1 VLGWAP
7 SVEKLLLG
15 WEETVKADEE
25 QRRARGGI
33 GQECGGQQMRD
44 AGGCGEVCGAAE
56 AVEVAGPGGEDGGA
70 AGPVEGGD
78 EVECLRGVGE
88 QETPG
93 SLSLG
98 GEAAGVVELLGGGAG
113 VDDAGPEGELLHG
126 VEGEQAGGVERLPL
140 LVKPGVPTED
150 GGGGPGG
157 EAGCSLG
164 GVEGGGEGACC
175 ALVCGQDES
184 ALTVLAAS
192 GQPCCDL
199 GAAGCGGGGHRAPGC
214 LVLAG
219 GESLAGWVPLK
230 LATVCWFVQGGGV
243 EGRGV
248 RSIWSWAGRKLLPKK
263 HGGVLLLSTSGG
275 RLAAVGR
282 RWVMAEERFLCIST
296 YEKGQAYMEQL
307 AELGVRP
314 TLLTTDK
321 HRDGDWPREILEE
334 LATMPAELTEQQ
346 VLNTVTWM
354 ARGRKFDRLTALD
367 EFDMEVVARLRE
379 HMRIPGMGTSVVA
392 NYRDKLA
399 MRTTARDAGFLVPEF
414 VGVLNYDE
422 LREYMDGTPGPWLL
436 KPRAEASALGIKKI
450 GEPEQLWRALDEL
463 GDRQS
468 YFLLERFVAGD
479 IYHVDSIV
487 SEGKVVFAAVHKY
500 GRPPMQVM
508 HDGGVFTTRT
518 VDRASED
525 WRELTELNGRLAP
538 ALGLRRGVTHGEYI
552 KSRADGKFYFLEIAA
567 RVGGAFIA
575 DLVEHSTGVNLWREW
590 ARIDVAELRGE
601 PYMLPVV
608 REEYAGSVLCLA
620 READTDTS
628 AFQAPEIVY
637 RMTKHHHA
645 GLIVRSKEPGRVEE
659 LLEEYSQAFLEQ
671 FMASMPVPDRPT
683 A

>member
-1 VLGWAP
+1 ML
-7 SVEKLLLG
+7 SVR
-15 WEETVKADEE
+15 VN
-25 QRRARGGI
+25 GGV
-33 GQECGGQQMRD
+33 ECRIVVHLELAVEFEAASSGEGFGPE
-44 AGGCGEVCGAAE
+44 ASEACGEVVALTFKDGEPRLVAFGVSRGCVGA
-56 AVEVAGPGGEDGGA
+56 
-70 AGPVEGGD
+70 
-78 EVECLRGVGE
+78 
-88 QETPG
+88 
-93 SLSLG
+93 
-98 GEAAGVVELLGGGAG
+98 
-113 VDDAGPEGELLHG
+113 VDL
-126 VEGEQAGGVERLPL
+126 
-140 LVKPGVPTED
+140 
-150 GGGGPGG
+150 
-157 EAGCSLG
+157 LG
-164 GVEGGGEGACC
+164 GVEDFEGEDGEPVDDEAGGLGVELGGRKREVVGCEEVEQRTVELFGEVVA
-175 ALVCGQDES
+175 ALVGFVDA
-184 ALTVLAAS
+184 ALDAGELGV
-192 GQPCCDL
+192 GGI
-199 GAAGCGGGGHRAPGC
+199 GAAGFVFGVPELEVGE
-214 LVLAG
+214 VLAG
-219 GESLAGWVPLK
+219 DESGEGLPGQVPAFHGFLVPSGGELIVERGDGVGGEHVGLGEFPGEYECIAFRGRGLK
-230 LATVCWFVQGGGV
+230 LRSIGCGVGGGW
-243 EGRGV
+243 EKGE
-248 RSIWSWAGRKLLPKK
+248 WSWTGILPKK

-275 RLAAVGR
+275 RLAAVGG

-321 HRDGDWPREILEE
+321 HRHGDWPREILEE
-334 LATMPAELTEQQ
+334 VATMPEALTEQQ

-414 VGVLNYDE
+414 VGVLNYDD
-422 LREYMDGTPGPWLL
+422 LRDYMDQTPGPWLL

-487 SEGKVVFAAVHKY
+487 SEGRVVFAAVHKY

-552 KSRADGKFYFLEIAA
+552 KSREDGKFYFLEIAA

-590 ARIDVAELRGE
+590 ARIDVADLRGV
-601 PYMLPVV
+601 PYTLPVV

-620 READTDTS
+620 KEADTDTS